1 MPPTIEG
8 LICDKPGHLIR
19 RLQQIAVALFMQQT
33 KKFDIT
39 PVQYAALLA
48 IDLNPGI
55 DQTALV
61 NIIAYDRSTIGD
73 VVARLEAK
81 KLIRRVSGNLDRRT
95 KLLASTPRA
104 RKLIPDIE
112 KAVMEAQEMVLA
124 PLSPSDHFIRRDI
137 TAIGSW
143 YYHFSEFG
151 QMLELYRSGL
161 RLTDLITHRYPFA
174 QADAAYKMFTSGQS
188 CKVLFDYRL

>member
-8 LICDKPGHLIR
+8 LIYDKPGHLIR

-48 IDLNPGI
+48 IDLHPGI

-81 KLIRRVSGNLDRRT
+81 KLIKRVSGNLDRRT

-124 PLSPSDHFIRRDI
+124 PLSPSDRTRFMGMLKRLVLLNNDNSRAPLRRPE
-137 TAIGSW
+137 TRGR
-143 YYHFSEFG
+143 
-151 QMLELYRSGL
+151 M
-161 RLTDLITHRYPFA
+161 P
-174 QADAAYKMFTSGQS
+174 AAS
-188 CKVLFDYRL
+188 